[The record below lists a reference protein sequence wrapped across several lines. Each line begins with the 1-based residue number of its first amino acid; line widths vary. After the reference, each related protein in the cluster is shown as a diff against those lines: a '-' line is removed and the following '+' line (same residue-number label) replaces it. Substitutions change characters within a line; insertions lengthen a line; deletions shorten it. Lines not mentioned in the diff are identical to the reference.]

1 MEIQKVKEQAENKIQ
16 LITNVDSVINAVG
29 QRIKDDSLEL
39 GSYTD
44 TVKALAQLVMARALL

>member
-39 GSYTD
+39 GSYAD